1 MPIGRTTMRT
11 PALPGPSRVHYR
23 QLFKELV
30 PQAMVD

>member
-1 MPIGRTTMRT
+1 MRT